1 MELER
6 EPRRKPTPPKST
18 PARGPAPAPASQTTV
33 TRTYTAPTEEIVMPN
48 ERTYAREVCV
58 VQGILFLT
66 IGLIGFVVTDLF
78 SAHLSASHNAIHL
91 ASGALALWFGFDS
104 ERSARIYSF
113 AFGAVYGALAILG
126 FALGKPAMATVGHVA
141 EDRFLWK
148 LIPGV
153 LEFGTADHILHT
165 LIASAFILGAALKIK
180 RVKRMKA

>member
-6 EPRRKPTPPKST
+6 EPRKPTPPRSTPKST
-18 PARGPAPAPASQTTV
+18 TQTNIQ
-33 TRTYTAPTEEIVMPN
+33 RTYSAPLQQVVVPM

-66 IGLIGFVVTDLF
+66 VGLVGFVVTDLF
-78 SAHLSASHNAIHL
+78 TAHLSNSHNAIHI

-104 ERSARIYSF
+104 ERSARIFSLT
-113 AFGAVYGALAILG
+113 FGIIYGALAILG
-126 FALGKPAMATVGHVA
+126 FALGRPAMATVGHIA

-148 LIPGV
+148 LIPRT

-165 LIASAFILGAALKIK
+165 LIASAFILGAILKLK
-180 RVKRMKA
+180 RPKETDR

>member
-18 PARGPAPAPASQTTV
+18 PARGPTPVSPTTV
-33 TRTYTAPTEEIVMPN
+33 TRTYTAPTEELAMPN

-58 VQGILFLT
+58 IQGILFLT

-113 AFGAVYGALAILG
+113 AFGAVYGTLALLG
-126 FALGKPAMATVGHVA
+126 FALGKTAMATVGHVA

-153 LEFGTADHILHT
+153 LEFGTADHIIHI

-180 RVKRMKA
+180 RVKRMKV